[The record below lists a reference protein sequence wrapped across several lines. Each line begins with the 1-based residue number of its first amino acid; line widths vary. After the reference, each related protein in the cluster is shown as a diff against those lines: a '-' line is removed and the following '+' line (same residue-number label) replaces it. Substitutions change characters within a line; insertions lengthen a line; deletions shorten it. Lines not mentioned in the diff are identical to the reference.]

1 MSDKVLPL
9 KFGVF
14 SCFANKR
21 EEPVNADQVYDLLK
35 NQYGG
40 EKQFTVERIQSYLD
54 SFLAVGMI
62 KDTHVTFRK
71 NNSILVTY
79 QITDLGRGRIKY
91 LEK

>member
-1 MSDKVLPL
+1 MSDKILPL

-21 EEPVNADQVYDLLK
+21 EEPVNADQVYELLK
-35 NQYGG
+35 DIYGE
-40 EKQFTVERIQSYLD
+40 EKQFTVERIQNYLD

-62 KDTHVTFRK
+62 KDTDVTFRE

-79 QITDLGRGRIKY
+79 QITDLGRSRVKY
-91 LEK
+91 LQK